1 MNSLV
6 ETIRDSYFR
15 IGCPKSILV
24 AYSAGA
30 DSLALLLGLMTVKNE
45 LPIEIVCAHV
55 NHGLRASACA
65 DEKLAID
72 ITRRLDIA
80 LMVKRVEVSREG
92 NLEAAARETRYT
104 ALKQAMRESGA
115 QVIALA
121 HHADDQAE
129 TMMMNL
135 ARGSGLDGLAGMNE
149 FRPPYWRPL
158 LSIPK
163 SVLIDALKGAG
174 MRWAEDESNQ
184 DTAFLRND
192 LRLNVLP
199 KLERRASGVAVRM
212 SRTAGLL
219 QDEKDMLENEAASW
233 LSCYAKA
240 ERPFFFLMTG
250 PLNKLHL
257 AMQRRVLRALCF
269 QAGVMLDYEQ
279 TQRVLSFL
287 SSMPGSILALPKNNL
302 VFLSSQRLHIL
313 SDNAKLIDVVWQ
325 QPQRA
330 LPGEGLGDG
339 MHEQVVDARLIN
351 DALMR
356 SVRPGDNI
364 RPLGA
369 SGRQT
374 MQKYLSARKI
384 DKPFRAYWPVYAVES
399 KVLWVPGCGVSHE
412 AAIHSDEQ
420 PRTKLVFAQALP
432 HEIITDGDK

>member
-92 NLEAAARETRYT
+92 NLEAAAREARYT
-104 ALKQAMRESGA
+104 AQSKPCGKWA

-158 LSIPK
+158 LHTKIG
-163 SVLIDALKGAG
+163 LIDALMRAG

-184 DTAFLRND
+184 I
-192 LRLNVLP
+192 
-199 KLERRASGVAVRM
+199 
-212 SRTAGLL
+212 LL
-219 QDEKDMLENEAASW
+219 
-233 LSCYAKA
+233 
-240 ERPFFFLMTG
+240 FT
-250 PLNKLHL
+250 
-257 AMQRRVLRALCF
+257 
-269 QAGVMLDYEQ
+269 
-279 TQRVLSFL
+279 
-287 SSMPGSILALPKNNL
+287 
-302 VFLSSQRLHIL
+302 
-313 SDNAKLIDVVWQ
+313 
-325 QPQRA
+325 
-330 LPGEGLGDG
+330 
-339 MHEQVVDARLIN
+339 
-351 DALMR
+351 
-356 SVRPGDNI
+356 
-364 RPLGA
+364 
-369 SGRQT
+369 
-374 MQKYLSARKI
+374 
-384 DKPFRAYWPVYAVES
+384 
-399 KVLWVPGCGVSHE
+399 
-412 AAIHSDEQ
+412 
-420 PRTKLVFAQALP
+420 
-432 HEIITDGDK
+432 

>member
-92 NLEAAARETRYT
+92 NLEAAAREARYT

-163 SVLIDALKGAG
+163 SVLIDALKGAALG
-174 MRWAEDESNQ
+174 PSSRFDGYGWLGRKAGFDFLLDRFGTVSEGGRRTRPLSWVRLPRKDKAGVCDPSRW
-184 DTAFLRND
+184 
-192 LRLNVLP
+192 
-199 KLERRASGVAVRM
+199 
-212 SRTAGLL
+212 TAGT
-219 QDEKDMLENEAASW
+219 
-233 LSCYAKA
+233 KA
-240 ERPFFFLMTG
+240 
-250 PLNKLHL
+250 
-257 AMQRRVLRALCF
+257 
-269 QAGVMLDYEQ
+269 
-279 TQRVLSFL
+279 
-287 SSMPGSILALPKNNL
+287 
-302 VFLSSQRLHIL
+302 
-313 SDNAKLIDVVWQ
+313 
-325 QPQRA
+325 
-330 LPGEGLGDG
+330 
-339 MHEQVVDARLIN
+339 
-351 DALMR
+351 
-356 SVRPGDNI
+356 
-364 RPLGA
+364 
-369 SGRQT
+369 
-374 MQKYLSARKI
+374 
-384 DKPFRAYWPVYAVES
+384 
-399 KVLWVPGCGVSHE
+399 
-412 AAIHSDEQ
+412 
-420 PRTKLVFAQALP
+420 
-432 HEIITDGDK
+432 